1 MGADDQLAKRFGKDF
16 AEGTVLFRE
25 GDEGREMFV
34 IRSGQVAIS
43 KRVRDVEKQLSTLGP
58 GEFFGEMSLL
68 TKKPRSATAVLLTD
82 AKMLVIDPKT
92 FEAMLRGNAEIAV
105 RMIKMLAD
113 RLDQADLQICKSGC
127 CADPG
132 SRVVHYLMHAAES
145 RGQKTGP
152 GALVPL
158 QIADLPAILGIGP
171 EQLKEALQKLTRAG
185 VATFQ
190 VDLGADGRPRQ
201 TQGIPGRA
209 RAEGGQRT
217 NGSLALSAIDLKI
230 LAYYGRPAA
239 QSTPDHQLP
248 ARRLA
253 GRRPRRHAVPDPH
266 GSTRSSRSITSCSR
280 TRTSITSRTCR

>member
-1 MGADDQLAKRFGKDF
+1 MGADDQLAQRFGKSF

-25 GDEGREMFV
+25 GDEGHEMFV

-68 TKKPRSATAVLLTD
+68 TKKPRTATAVLLTD

-113 RLDQADLQICKSGC
+113 RLTEADVQIENLLLR
-127 CADPG
+127 DPG

-145 RGQKTGP
+145 RGQKAGL
-152 GALVPL
+152 GVVVPL

-171 EQLKEALQKLTRAG
+171 EQLKEALQKLTRAA

-190 VDLGADGRPRQ
+190 VDQVQIADLGKLREFRD
-201 TQGIPGRA
+201 
-209 RAEGGQRT
+209 
-217 NGSLALSAIDLKI
+217 SLEPPKTVGEPLGVAL
-230 LAYYGRPAA
+230 
-239 QSTPDHQLP
+239 
-248 ARRLA
+248 
-253 GRRPRRHAVPDPH
+253 
-266 GSTRSSRSITSCSR
+266 
-280 TRTSITSRTCR
+280 

>member
-1 MGADDQLAKRFGKDF
+1 MGADDQLREAISARTF

-25 GDEGREMFV
+25 GDEGPRGCYV
-34 IRSGQVAIS
+34 IHGSRPGGNLETRAGRGGSSSA
-43 KRVRDVEKQLSTLGP
+43 TLGP
-58 GEFFGEMSLL
+58 GEYFGEMSLL

-113 RLDQADLQICKSGC
+113 RLDQADAQIENLLLR
-127 CADPG
+127 DPG

-190 VDLGADGRPRQ
+190 VDQVQIADLDRLREFRDALEPKAASEPMGA
-201 TQGIPGRA
+201 
-209 RAEGGQRT
+209 
-217 NGSLALSAIDLKI
+217 SL
-230 LAYYGRPAA
+230 
-239 QSTPDHQLP
+239 
-248 ARRLA
+248 
-253 GRRPRRHAVPDPH
+253 
-266 GSTRSSRSITSCSR
+266 
-280 TRTSITSRTCR
+280 

>member
-1 MGADDQLAKRFGKDF
+1 MGADDQLAQRFGKSF

-43 KRVRDVEKQLSTLGP
+43 KRVRDVEKQLSILGP

-113 RLDQADLQICKSGC
+113 RLTEADLQIENLLLR
-127 CADPG
+127 DPG
-132 SRVVHYLMHAAES
+132 SRVVHYLLQAAES
-145 RGQKTGP
+145 RGQKAGP
-152 GALVPL
+152 GVVVPL

-171 EQLKEALQKLTRAG
+171 EQLKEALQKLTRAA

-190 VDLGADGRPRQ
+190 VDQVQIADLEKLREFRDSLEPPKTGESLGV
-201 TQGIPGRA
+201 
-209 RAEGGQRT
+209 
-217 NGSLALSAIDLKI
+217 AL
-230 LAYYGRPAA
+230 
-239 QSTPDHQLP
+239 
-248 ARRLA
+248 
-253 GRRPRRHAVPDPH
+253 
-266 GSTRSSRSITSCSR
+266 
-280 TRTSITSRTCR
+280 

>member
-1 MGADDQLAKRFGKDF
+1 MGADDQLAKRFGKTF

-43 KRVRDVEKQLSTLGP
+43 KRVRDVEKHLSTLGP
-58 GEFFGEMSLL
+58 GEFLGEMSLL
-68 TKKPRSATAVLLTD
+68 TKKPRSATAVLLTE
-82 AKMLVIDPKT
+82 AHMLVIDPKT

-113 RLDQADLQICKSGC
+113 RLNQADLQIENLLLR
-127 CADPG
+127 DPG

-190 VDLGADGRPRQ
+190 VDQVQIANLDKLREFRDSLEPKPAGEPLGA
-201 TQGIPGRA
+201 T
-209 RAEGGQRT
+209 
-217 NGSLALSAIDLKI
+217 L
-230 LAYYGRPAA
+230 
-239 QSTPDHQLP
+239 
-248 ARRLA
+248 
-253 GRRPRRHAVPDPH
+253 
-266 GSTRSSRSITSCSR
+266 
-280 TRTSITSRTCR
+280 

>member
-1 MGADDQLAKRFGKDF
+1 MGADDQLAQRFGKAF

-25 GDEGREMFV
+25 GDEGHEMFV

-68 TKKPRSATAVLLTD
+68 TKKPRTATAVLLTD

-113 RLDQADLQICKSGC
+113 RLTEADLQIENLLLR
-127 CADPG
+127 DPG

-145 RGQKTGP
+145 RGKKAGP
-152 GALVPL
+152 GVVVPL

-171 EQLKEALQKLTRAG
+171 EQLKEALQKLTRAA

-190 VDLGADGRPRQ
+190 VDQVQIADLGKLREYRD
-201 TQGIPGRA
+201 
-209 RAEGGQRT
+209 
-217 NGSLALSAIDLKI
+217 SLEPPKKIGEALGVAL
-230 LAYYGRPAA
+230 
-239 QSTPDHQLP
+239 
-248 ARRLA
+248 
-253 GRRPRRHAVPDPH
+253 
-266 GSTRSSRSITSCSR
+266 
-280 TRTSITSRTCR
+280 

>member
-1 MGADDQLAKRFGKDF
+1 MGADDQLAKRFGKAF

-68 TKKPRSATAVLLTD
+68 TKKPRSATALLLTD
-82 AKMLVIDPKT
+82 AQMLVIDPKT

-113 RLDQADLQICKSGC
+113 RLNEADLQIENLLLR
-127 CADPG
+127 DPG

-190 VDLGADGRPRQ
+190 VNQVQIADLDKLREFRDSLEPKAAGEPLGA
-201 TQGIPGRA
+201 
-209 RAEGGQRT
+209 
-217 NGSLALSAIDLKI
+217 AL
-230 LAYYGRPAA
+230 
-239 QSTPDHQLP
+239 
-248 ARRLA
+248 
-253 GRRPRRHAVPDPH
+253 
-266 GSTRSSRSITSCSR
+266 
-280 TRTSITSRTCR
+280 